1 MIYEMK
7 LNELYFEKISSGK
20 KTMVHGLFDNWRRL
34 LNIGDRIIFENIGNA
49 EQRIAVV
56 VKSLHRYASF
66 EDMLIAIP
74 VEKWGNASTD
84 FPREAAIKMNQ
95 YYTIDQIQKYGV
107 IAIDISLIDLAPVVK
122 DLQIQKETEFERLF
136 PDGMK

>member
-7 LNELYFEKISSGK
+7 LNELHFEKIITGK
-20 KTMVHGLFDNWRRL
+20 KTMVYGLFDNWRRL
-34 LNIGDRIIFENIGNA
+34 LNIGDRIIFENIGNS
-49 EQRIAVV
+49 EQRIAAVI
-56 VKSLHRYASF
+56 KSLHRYASF

-84 FPREAAIKMNQ
+84 SPREAAIKMNQ